1 MALRIAVP
9 NYPLDPPDVAEP
21 AAVAGP
27 TAGERRVR
35 LESYLALD
43 PALRFLIALAL
54 VAAISLLYLGQA
66 SSVTALNYEVQSQVA
81 LHTKLVHEQQ
91 DLQLQIAHAQ
101 ALPQIAQTAKTKLGM
116 VPVGKAFRY
125 LEVPA
130 EVPMA
135 GPSAVQAGVP
145 AGGR

>member
-9 NYPLDPPDVAEP
+9 NYPLDPPNAAEP
-21 AAVAGP
+21 LAVSGP
-27 TAGERRVR
+27 TAGERRAR

-43 PALRFLIALAL
+43 PAFRFLIALAL

-101 ALPQIAQTAKTKLGM
+101 ALPQIAETAKTKLGM

-125 LEVPA
+125 LDVPA
-130 EVPMA
+130 EVQVA
-135 GPSAVQAGVP
+135 APSDVQAGVP
-145 AGGR
+145 AVGR

>member
-9 NYPLDPPDVAEP
+9 NYPLDPLDVAEP
-21 AAVAGP
+21 AFRAGP
-27 TAGERRVR
+27 TAGERQAR

-116 VPVGKAFRY
+116 VPVGKAVRY
-125 LEVPA
+125 LDVPA